1 LLLER
6 SIAVLKP
13 VEEVTVVRLPAGS
26 LTKQGQA
33 VIAAVAEGQLPPG
46 EGASLLA
53 SLSAL
58 AKLTIA
64 DELESR
70 VAGLEKA
77 ANAAIG

>member
-1 LLLER
+1 
-6 SIAVLKP
+6 
-13 VEEVTVVRLPAGS
+13 VRLPAGS

-64 DELESR
+64 DELEYR

-77 ANAAIG
+77 ANVAIG